1 RSGRTST
8 SAASTT
14 PCLDRVRCLWRSW
27 NGTWTG
33 SSTRRGRESPV
44 ADLVI
49 VIPRSVA
56 MRDLWLSEGEILRF
70 AQDDRKENR
79 SGPDLA
85 DSPDVFSPR
94 VCRLTLLGV
103 VFLALAIAGSRCATV
118 FEKPELR
125 FRGLR
130 LNSIGLGGAAVDVV
144 VDVYNPNSFELGV
157 D

>member
-1 RSGRTST
+1 
-8 SAASTT
+8 
-14 PCLDRVRCLWRSW
+14 
-27 NGTWTG
+27 
-33 SSTRRGRESPV
+33 
-44 ADLVI
+44 
-49 VIPRSVA
+49 
-56 MRDLWLSEGEILRF
+56 M
-70 AQDDRKENR
+70 
-79 SGPDLA
+79 
-85 DSPDVFSPR
+85 FSPR

-157 D
+157 DHFSYDLTVENVHFGEGETDAPISVEGHGTANVRLPLHVNWSRLGDVGRGALQTGSVNYGVSGELTVATGFGRRRIPYSKAGRFSVLQ